1 MPDIWMDVDVALAEV
16 PVNLLP
22 LLDDTDFKAIEAAI
36 AYNAAGMALYWHFVT
51 PGGAYTV
58 TAVTPTSGGDYD
70 WTDQGD
76 AGIYTIEI
84 PASGGASINNDTEGF
99 GWFSGKATGVLPWR
113 GSVIGFRAAGLNNL
127 LVEDAF
133 STTRGLAGTAL
144 PAAAA
149 DAAGGL
155 PISDAGGLDLDTYI
169 KRLEA
174 AITAAILARID
185 ENISAAK
192 TLTVAYDAAKAAAPA
207 GAAMTLTAAYDAAKS
222 AAPAGAKM
230 DIVDAPNSTA
240 VTAIQNGLAKPADIP
255 SAGSVADA
263 VLDEALGSHTGF
275 LTGLLTAAGYTAPP
289 SVGDIATAVWGAVTR
304 SLTEK
309 TGFSLSVTPPTAQN
323 IWEYATRA
331 LTDKSGFSASVS
343 DKTGFSLSTAGIL
356 DIWHQLL
363 ASIATTGSIGKLI
376 KDNLDAKVSEVGGG
390 SLTAESIRIEMDA
403 NSKLANLPA
412 DPADESSLEAAITAA
427 HATTD
432 ALISAITGGGLTE
445 KTYTLTDAS
454 TGLPLAGV
462 QVWATTD
469 EAGANQVD
477 ITRTT
482 NDAGQV
488 TFRFNLAAGTPIY
501 IWNRYMAEGDSP
513 DEEEV

>member
-51 PGGAYTV
+51 PAGAYTV
-58 TAVTPTSGGDYD
+58 TAVTPTAGGDYD

-76 AGIYTIEI
+76 AGIYTIGM

-99 GWFSGKATGVLPWR
+99 GWFTGKATGVLPWR
-113 GSVIGFRAAGLNNL
+113 GPVIGFRAAGLNNL

-144 PAAAA
+144 PASAA

-174 AITAAILARID
+174 AITAEILARID

-192 TLTVAYDAAKAAAPA
+192 TLT
-207 GAAMTLTAAYDAAKS
+207 AAYDAAKS
-222 AAPAGAKM
+222 AAP
-230 DIVDAPNSTA
+230 T
-240 VTAIQNGLAKPADIP
+240 
-255 SAGSVADA
+255 
-263 VLDEALGSHTGF
+263 
-275 LTGLLTAAGYTAPP
+275 
-289 SVGDIATAVWGAVTR
+289 
-304 SLTEK
+304 
-309 TGFSLSVTPPTAQN
+309 
-323 IWEYATRA
+323 
-331 LTDKSGFSASVS
+331 
-343 DKTGFSLSTAGIL
+343 
-356 DIWHQLL
+356 
-363 ASIATTGSIGKLI
+363 
-376 KDNLDAKVSEVGGG
+376 
-390 SLTAESIRIEMDA
+390 
-403 NSKLANLPA
+403 
-412 DPADESSLEAAITAA
+412 AAITAA
-427 HATTD
+427 HAATD

-454 TGLPLAGV
+454 TGLPLVGV

-469 EAGANQVD
+469 EAGLNQVD

-501 IWNRYMAEGDSP
+501 IWNRYMAEEDAP